1 MVQVDDVKIM
11 QHEGLV
17 RTDLVLSSGSY
28 RMGANGCLQKRL
40 CNGERHITHK
50 CVNMQCFIR
59 QDSCSKPSKSSE
71 QTPINKVEKAYY
83 AGGFMHRASAF

>member
-1 MVQVDDVKIM
+1 
-11 QHEGLV
+11 
-17 RTDLVLSSGSY
+17 
-28 RMGANGCLQKRL
+28 
-40 CNGERHITHK
+40 
-50 CVNMQCFIR
+50 MQCFIR